1 MNPTHPVAM
10 LIPLGGIALIL
21 AAVWLTGGAR
31 RVRLDRALVLR
42 RLDEDLP
49 DFAAAAVSIDA
60 DAATAIAATADGA
73 ALALIFIAGDKV
85 VVRPVAPRDVRRFSR
100 LPTLDGERL
109 IIDTGDF
116 THGRFA
122 LRFSAAEAARWQAR
136 LPAPARD
143 A

>member
-1 MNPTHPVAM
+1 M

-31 RVRLDRALVLR
+31 RARLDRALVLR

-49 DFAAAAVSIDA
+49 GFTAAEMSIDA
-60 DAATAIAATADGA
+60 ATATAIAATADGA
-73 ALALIFIAGDKV
+73 ALALIFTAGDKV
-85 VVRPVAPRDVRRFSR
+85 VVRPLVPRDIRRISQQPMRDGVR
-100 LPTLDGERL
+100 LVIE
-109 IIDTGDF
+109 TGDF

-122 LRFSAAEAARWQAR
+122 LRLSSAEVAQWQAL
-136 LPAPARD
+136 LPVAVGA